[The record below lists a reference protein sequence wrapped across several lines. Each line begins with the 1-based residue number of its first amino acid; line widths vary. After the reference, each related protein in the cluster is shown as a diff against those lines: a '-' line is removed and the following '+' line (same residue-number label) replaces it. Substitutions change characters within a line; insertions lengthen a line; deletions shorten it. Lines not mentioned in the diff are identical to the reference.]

1 MRSHRLWRAL
11 SERRGEGY
19 VDVIVLVLCAVMVL
33 AVAMRVL
40 PFFIQKQQLDTFAT
54 ELVREAEVSGR
65 VGTETSRR
73 AAVLSE
79 KTGLYPDILWSSH
92 GRIQLNEEV
101 TVTLTMDTNIGLF
114 GEFASYTDSLRA
126 LSASNSVFYWIRG
139 GVIEETDVRDTER
152 QASLLIS
159 HDHRDCS
166 FVDYSDVWD

>member
-33 AVAMRVL
+33 ALAMRVL
-40 PFFIQKQQLDTFAT
+40 PIFIQKQQLDTFAT

-101 TVTLTMDTNIGLF
+101 TC
-114 GEFASYTDSLRA
+114 ASLLES
-126 LSASNSVFYWIRG
+126 LSASSSCIALSWAAFLSFISISSSVS
-139 GVIEETDVRDTER
+139 V
-152 QASLLIS
+152 L
-159 HDHRDCS
+159 
-166 FVDYSDVWD
+166 